1 MKKLPYGMTGTA
13 SYIVQNAVTKLK
25 GMLRQMTKKRKPFT
39 YKTIKKKDGRK
50 EVIETSE
57 FEVTTYYFDAD
68 GNLTA
73 QITVQE

>member
-1 MKKLPYGMTGTA
+1 MT
-13 SYIVQNAVTKLK
+13 
-25 GMLRQMTKKRKPFT
+25 KRKPFT

-50 EVIETSE
+50 EVVETSE

-68 GNLTA
+68 GKLTA